1 MQINRQLTPLLFV
14 LPWFFLLYSCANI
27 VPPSGGLVDK
37 LPPSVQK
44 ESPPSGT
51 VNFSQKHIE
60 ICFDEFI
67 SISEVEKNVSISPPL
82 KTKPSITVSGK
93 CLHIDL
99 DRNETLLANTT
110 YTINFGGSI
119 ADLNESNKAFEYN
132 YAFSTGDF
140 IDTLFVGGLVTNSFT
155 RQKISDFTVG
165 LYSHICDSCVEKEK
179 PLFYT
184 KSITGGVFKIN
195 RVKPGKYYV
204 AGFKDEN
211 SNGVADKGELF
222 TFTSNPIEVTDSN
235 RIVSLFAYTKPLY
248 APGSIIDTVYRAK
261 GETGL
266 VFYKNTFVPLIKTT
280 YPYRWTN
287 RSDFDT
293 LFLYSNTNTFN
304 QPVEIIY
311 PQKNIIIPSFINNEK
326 VTPYQWVSVS
336 QKEDTV
342 LLSCSTPIAF
352 INKDSIN
359 LKKDSTLLSFKL
371 FKKDSFSIALLPEK
385 KLLPGTYILSLGIEA
400 VSDVFQT
407 ASPKNVTYLVIKKPE
422 DFGTIGLNLINPKN
436 TPVVLLLVDEKNEVF
451 RGIISPVEGIIKL
464 KDVLPGTYRLKIV
477 FDTNKN
483 GIWDGGDINTTQQP
497 ERVVFLS
504 TSFQVRPDWDLDN
517 NTVDIESFK

>member
-1 MQINRQLTPLLFV
+1 MQINRQLTCLLFV
-14 LPWFFLLYSCANI
+14 LPSFFLLYSCANI
-27 VPPSGGLVDK
+27 VPPSGGPVDK

-67 SISEVEKNVSISPPL
+67 SISEVEKNVFISPSL

-93 CLHIDL
+93 CLHIAL

-110 YTINFGGSI
+110 YTINFGSSI
-119 ADLNESNKAFEYN
+119 ADLNESNKAFEYS
-132 YAFSTGDF
+132 YAFSTGSF
-140 IDTLFVGGLVTNSFT
+140 IDTLYVGGLVTNSFT
-155 RQKISDFTVG
+155 KQKVSGFTVG
-165 LYSHICDSCVEKEK
+165 LYNHICDSCVEREK

-184 KSITGGVFKIN
+184 KSIAGGVFKIN

-211 SNGVADKGELF
+211 SNGMADKGELF
-222 TFTSNPIEVTDSN
+222 AFTSNPIEVTDSN

-248 APGSIIDTVYRAK
+248 APGSIIDTVYKAK

-266 VFYKNTFVPLIKTT
+266 VFYKNPFVPLIKTT

-293 LFLYSNTNTFN
+293 LFLYSNTNTFTE
-304 QPVEIIY
+304 PVEIIY

-326 VTPYQWVSVS
+326 GVPSQWVNVS

-342 LLSCSTPIAF
+342 LLSCSTPIASVK
-352 INKDSIN
+352 KDSIS
-359 LKKDSTLLSFKL
+359 LKKDSVQLSFKL
-371 FKKDSFSIALLPEK
+371 IKKDSFSIALLPEK
-385 KLLPGTYILSLGIEA
+385 KLLPGTYVLSLGTGA
-400 VSDVFQT
+400 VSDIFQSVS
-407 ASPKNVTYLVIKKPE
+407 AKNVTYVVIKKPE
-422 DFGTIGLNLINPKN
+422 DFGTIGLNLVNPKK
-436 TPVVLLLVDEKNEVF
+436 TPVVLLLVDEKNEVY
-451 RGIISPVEGIIKL
+451 REIIAPVEGMIKL
-464 KDVLPGTYRLKIV
+464 KDVLPGIYKLKII

-483 GIWDGGDINTTQQP
+483 GIWDGGDLNTAQQP

-517 NTVDIESFK
+517 NPVDIESFK